1 MTSLRPALHVIR
13 VPAFIYRHQVLRLRH
28 ERRIRRGHPPARC
41 LVPRIGLR
49 SFHKFAHARHRRRH
63 DSVPG
68 TRDAPAL
75 LRSHEK
81 SIHAGK
87 YKEADDCGPYSSC
100 WPSLA
105 ASRSFADAPRQ
116 HHSALC
122 ARVQAF
128 TSPSSSS
135 DASLQVR
142 NKSTMSEETRAQ
154 RKQRLCA
161 PFARGHCRLGARCPD
176 RHSMDTSERYG
187 SACMFND
194 CGIVSGW
201 PADPECGPVHVRR
214 IPCDCP
220 EKHDACA
227 DLPRYVHRCQ
237 RFCELPHIRPHA
249 HFTRTLHTHTAPVTH
264 YRGDAASAGISRMRA
279 RMKARCSD
287 QPRTFALPFFM
298 SRCPYLRAYSPSRH
312 FKPARYV
319 DPFCIAHAGHSRGK
333 VQRIMSS
340 LTHWAASLH
349 RQKCCLRCAL
359 VKSRTGPICRPG
371 WT

>member
-1 MTSLRPALHVIR
+1 
-13 VPAFIYRHQVLRLRH
+13 
-28 ERRIRRGHPPARC
+28 
-41 LVPRIGLR
+41 
-49 SFHKFAHARHRRRH
+49 
-63 DSVPG
+63 
-68 TRDAPAL
+68 
-75 LRSHEK
+75 
-81 SIHAGK
+81 
-87 YKEADDCGPYSSC
+87 
-100 WPSLA
+100 
-105 ASRSFADAPRQ
+105 
-116 HHSALC
+116 
-122 ARVQAF
+122 
-128 TSPSSSS
+128 
-135 DASLQVR
+135 
-142 NKSTMSEETRAQ
+142 MSEETRAQ

-359 VKSRTGPICRPG
+359 VESRTGPGRGGRRRRPICRPG
-371 WT
+371 WA